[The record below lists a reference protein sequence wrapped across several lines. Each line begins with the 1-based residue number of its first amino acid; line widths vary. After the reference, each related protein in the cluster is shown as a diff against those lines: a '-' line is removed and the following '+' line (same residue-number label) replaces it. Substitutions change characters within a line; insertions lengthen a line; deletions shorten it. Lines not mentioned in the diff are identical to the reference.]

1 MYVPCAFM
9 PFFTPKLK
17 PPHSSE
23 FKLQD
28 PLFWLHDLPSILSGS
43 RPRITTSFDTF
54 NHQLPSPSS
63 PLETFAPESP
73 PEILCAPTHES
84 VANHQRLP
92 AERNPAANSSSN
104 KRPRGSADE
113 IQKSN
118 EALLVESNF
127 RIVDCANGDVDG
139 IVAQLKLSG
148 ISRIALTVIDD
159 SFSSPF
165 NIFGRA
171 TAEFDHLVGCV
182 ACLEKEHLDISEF
195 VAFLMHPNNCLEF
208 IYKLLGSEL
217 SICMWNVMEVLR
229 QCERQTQ
236 YKHNI
241 DWSLRHCVCLSAA
254 VWLIDPS
261 ADCTDF
267 KSCISFIKSSTQIQP
282 PTVPSETIAVPS
294 DKQSR
299 YESAAVGL

>member
-1 MYVPCAFM
+1 MTCTCMTY
-9 PFFTPKLK
+9 FTPKLK

-23 FKLQD
+23 FKVQD

-63 PLETFAPESP
+63 PLETFHPESP
-73 PEILCAPTHES
+73 PEIPCAQTHEP
-84 VANHQRLP
+84 VVIRQRLP
-92 AERNPAANSSSN
+92 AECNPAANSSSN
-104 KRPRGSADE
+104 KRPRARGSTDE
-113 IQKSN
+113 VQKSN

-127 RIVDCANGDVDG
+127 RIIDCANGDVDG

-148 ISRIALTVIDD
+148 ISRIAVTVIDD

-171 TAEFDHLVGCV
+171 TAEFDRLVGFI
-182 ACLEKEHLDISEF
+182 ACLEKEHVSEF
-195 VAFLMHPNNCLEF
+195 VAFIMPPNSCLEF

-217 SICMWNVMEVLR
+217 SVCMWNVMEVLR
-229 QCERQTQ
+229 QCEKQTQ

-241 DWSLRHCVCLSAA
+241 DWSLRHCICLSAA
-254 VWLIDPS
+254 VWLVDPS

-267 KSCISFIKSSTQIQP
+267 ESCISFIKSSTQIQP

-294 DKQSR
+294 DSQTR
-299 YESAAVGL
+299 YIHAAVGF